1 MKRTLLLG
9 LAIAASMSGSLS
21 GPAFAACDIKSP
33 TTIKI
38 MAAAFPAWKAMT
50 GAMQECGNVQVE
62 LDMAYRDKQPAAL
75 AAKPALYHIA
85 GTSSNNLVTL
95 LNDGT
100 VRPLDELV
108 AKFGQQLTP
117 NQLVRIDGKIVAIAM
132 MVNAQ
137 HLMYRSDVLE
147 QLKIAPPTN
156 YDEFLAAAEK
166 IKAAGV
172 MQYPVGGTYKAGWD
186 LATEFVN
193 LYFSFGGQFVAADN
207 APTVKGDAGQKTLAL
222 MKKLSSYMDPEFL
235 TSDATFVA
243 KQFQQGKVALSN
255 FWASRAGAID
265 DAKESTVSGKVVMA
279 AAASATPGGK
289 PATTLFWD
297 GFAIAKNIPDAEAE
311 MAFRIAMKG
320 IDDDMVKAN
329 NTAAVWLIKAY
340 QPSRLS
346 EGAAQSAAKGAPSY
360 PATTYMGLMQSAL
373 GKVLPDFFAGRKSA
387 DETLA
392 AIEAE
397 YATSAKEK
405 GILK

>member
-1 MKRTLLLG
+1 MKRSLLLA
-9 LAIAASMSGSLS
+9 LAAAASMSA
-21 GPAFAACDIKSP
+21 PAYAACDIKSP
-33 TTIKI
+33 TPIKI
-38 MAAAFPAWKAMT
+38 MAAAFPAWKSMT
-50 GAMQECGNVQVE
+50 AAMQECGNVQVE
-62 LDMAYRDKQPAAL
+62 LDMQYRDKQPAAL
-75 AAKPALYHIA
+75 AAKPALYHVA

-289 PATTLFWD
+289 PATTSAFYDPTIGKWVSRDPIGERGGENLYGFVSNDPADQIDENGLRPLIFQNKFAD
-297 GFAIAKNIPDAEAE
+297 GFTANGLVNPKIVLLRGRRP
-311 MAFRIAMKG
+311 MAR
-320 IDDDMVKAN
+320 
-329 NTAAVWLIKAY
+329 
-340 QPSRLS
+340 P
-346 EGAAQSAAKGAPSY
+346 
-360 PATTYMGLMQSAL
+360 
-373 GKVLPDFFAGRKSA
+373 GRWQ
-387 DETLA
+387 
-392 AIEAE
+392 
-397 YATSAKEK
+397 
-405 GILK
+405 

>member
-1 MKRTLLLG
+1 MKRSLLLA
-9 LAIAASMSGSLS
+9 LAVAASMSA
-21 GPAFAACDIKSP
+21 PAYAACDIKSP
-33 TTIKI
+33 TPIKI
-38 MAAAFPAWKAMT
+38 MAAAFPAWKSMT
-50 GAMQECGNVQVE
+50 AAMQECGNVQVE
-62 LDMAYRDKQPAAL
+62 LDMQYRDKQPAAL
-75 AAKPALYHIA
+75 AAKPALYHVA

-132 MVNAQ
+132 MVNTQ

-147 QLKIAPPTN
+147 QLKIAPPTT
-156 YDEFLAAAEK
+156 YDEFLAAAEA
-166 IKAAGV
+166 IKKAGV
-172 MQYPVGGTYKAGWD
+172 MPYPVGGTYKAGWD

-193 LYFSFGGQFVAADN
+193 IYFSFGGQFVGPDN
-207 APTVKGDAGQKTLAL
+207 KSMVTGDAGQKTLDL
-222 MKKLSSYMDPEFL
+222 MKKLTAYMDPEYL

-255 FWASRAGAID
+255 FWATRAGAID

-279 AAASATPGGK
+279 AAVSAVPGGK

-297 GFAIAKNIPDAEAE
+297 GFAIAKNITDAEAE
-311 MAFRIAMKG
+311 FAFRIALKG

-329 NTAAVWLIKAY
+329 NNDAVWLIKAY
-340 QPSRLS
+340 KPSRLS
-346 EGAAQSAAKGAPSY
+346 DGAAQSAAKGAPSY

-373 GKVLPDFFAGRKSA
+373 GKSLPDFFAGRKTA
-387 DETLA
+387 AEALA
-392 AIEAE
+392 AVEAE
-397 YATSAKEK
+397 YTTVAKEK